1 LRKSPD
7 VAGASNWWSRGE
19 SKRIKTRK
27 ISGFESARGNFST
40 PTVTPN
46 ARPCG
51 RFLEP
56 AFQRR
61 NRTRLYHPMRAA
73 ILPGATCLKF
83 ARAVPAEWDRL
94 EVVLARW
101 FESLPWRAIWIIHKG
116 TLDSLHVKPATALLS
131 FRRESRIK
139 YFGGSDV
146 SSATSNSRHPRCI
159 LPYWSRCAS
168 PANAGC
174 RFLGGIR
181 SRHRDKHSNM
191 GPPMAWFVVVL
202 GAGPQP
208 HVLFTPGF
216 THIDHCEIV
225 AKLLQSEADEEF
237 QKLFGH
243 PSEIR
248 YVCMSNNDLPREK
261 K

>member
-1 LRKSPD
+1 
-7 VAGASNWWSRGE
+7 
-19 SKRIKTRK
+19 
-27 ISGFESARGNFST
+27 
-40 PTVTPN
+40 
-46 ARPCG
+46 
-51 RFLEP
+51 
-56 AFQRR
+56 
-61 NRTRLYHPMRAA
+61 
-73 ILPGATCLKF
+73 
-83 ARAVPAEWDRL
+83 
-94 EVVLARW
+94 
-101 FESLPWRAIWIIHKG
+101 
-116 TLDSLHVKPATALLS
+116 
-131 FRRESRIK
+131 
-139 YFGGSDV
+139 
-146 SSATSNSRHPRCI
+146 
-159 LPYWSRCAS
+159 
-168 PANAGC
+168 
-174 RFLGGIR
+174 
-181 SRHRDKHSNM
+181 M